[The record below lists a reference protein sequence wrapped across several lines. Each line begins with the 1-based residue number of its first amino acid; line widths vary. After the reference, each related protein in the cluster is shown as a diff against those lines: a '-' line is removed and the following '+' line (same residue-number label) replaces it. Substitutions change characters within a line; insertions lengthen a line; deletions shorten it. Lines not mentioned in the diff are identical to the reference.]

1 MRLVPLIV
9 LVGAIGCAPAQ
20 TPGTFN
26 ATGSMITARY
36 FHTAT
41 LLPNG
46 MVLVAGGVPVTWP
59 DAPVLASAELYDPAT
74 GIFTATGS
82 MTTGRAQHSA
92 TLLADGRVLIAG
104 GTGDRSTETYDP
116 SVGAFTSTGDTISQ
130 PYPAASATL
139 LQDGRVFIATYP
151 TAQIYDPLSSAF
163 SATAA
168 YAGPAPAFLGSS
180 TLLADGRILLTGG
193 INICFEALCADP
205 GSGWA
210 ELYDPAANTFTLA
223 GDMQWWNN
231 RYIAILLANGKVL
244 FVGNRTND
252 GAPAPA
258 QLFDPGDR
266 TFGAIGNA
274 SASHFDGGA
283 ATLLPDATVL
293 ITGGMLPDGRGQTV
307 ADRYAPESGA
317 FTSTG
322 STITDRMYH
331 TSTLLPDGT
340 VLAAGGYIQGPSATS
355 CAELYRPVA
364 LTPTPRL
371 FPGAIWNA
379 ATGQIASSQSPAVA
393 GDVLSIYTT
402 SLVEDGVI
410 APQVA
415 IGGRLAQTLF
425 FGDAPGYPGYFQV
438 NFRMPTGVAPGPAV
452 SVRLTYIGRPSN
464 AVTIGVQ

>member
-1 MRLVPLIV
+1 MRLVPLIL

-20 TPGTFN
+20 TPGIFN
-26 ATGSMITARY
+26 ATGSMITPRY

-46 MVLVAGGVPVTWP
+46 MVLVAGGVPTNWP

-104 GTGDRSTETYDP
+104 GTGDRSTETYDL
-116 SVGAFTSTGDTISQ
+116 SIGAFTSTGDMISQ
-130 PYPAASATL
+130 PYAPASATL

-151 TAQIYDPLSSAF
+151 TAQIYDPLSGAF
-163 SATAA
+163 SAAGA
-168 YAGPAPAFLGSS
+168 YAGPAPAFLGAS

-223 GDMQWWNN
+223 GDMRWWNN

-244 FVGNRTND
+244 FVGNHTND
-252 GAPAPA
+252 GAPAAA

-266 TFGAIGNA
+266 TFRAIGNA

-283 ATLLPDATVL
+283 ATLLPDGIVL
-293 ITGGMLPDGRGQTV
+293 ITGGLLPDGSGQTV
-307 ADRYAPESGA
+307 ADRYSPESAA

-322 STITDRMYH
+322 STITERMYH

-340 VLAAGGYIQGPSATS
+340 VLVAGGYIPGPSATS
-355 CAELYRPVA
+355 SAELYRPVA
-364 LTPTPRL
+364 LTPAPRL
-371 FPGAIWNA
+371 FPGAIWDA
-379 ATGQIASSQSPAVA
+379 ATGQIASSQNPTVA
-393 GDVLSIYTT
+393 GDVLATYTT
-402 SLVEDGVI
+402 SLFEGGVI
-410 APQVA
+410 PPQVA
-415 IGGRLAQTLF
+415 IGGKLAEILF
-425 FGDAPGYPGYFQV
+425 FGDAPSYPGYFQV
-438 NFRMPTGVAPGPAV
+438 NFRVPDGVAPGSAV
-452 SVRLTYIGRPSN
+452 PVRLTYIGRPSN
-464 AVTIGVQ
+464 PVTIGVQ